1 MQLAV
6 RQKTTIDLY
15 PGKTSTLQIH
25 NRMEDRLANDEIQ
38 GVSIA
43 GHENHKITFVVRRKL
58 APEALEE
65 IKAKLLQ
72 MAKEENTKWGRELIN
87 NDKKRDK
94 LVKAY
99 KRLNIG
105 HKPSNKDPLL
115 QAVWLDLKVIFPIY
129 EKEMRDEDADL
140 SDVEYLLDDL
150 NDAKKLFNAAKAKK
164 EKKAEEIIWGM
175 GSSIQELLNNTN
187 KYFRAKE
194 LLQEMDEDFEMNL
207 EFRTMA

>member
-1 MQLAV
+1 
-6 RQKTTIDLY
+6 
-15 PGKTSTLQIH
+15 
-25 NRMEDRLANDEIQ
+25 MEDRLANDEIQ

-175 GSSIQELLNNTN
+175 GSALQELLNNTN